1 MSRAYLNDSQTK
13 LMECNFFEWIDDE
26 LEDGYY
32 KTLIYSMK
40 QQLDSREDRS
50 ELGKYKTKVVELEFL
65 LSKENDEVERLQK
78 LLGQSNKVAAR
89 LKLVIVV
96 LVVVVLCLWML
107 WK

>member
-1 MSRAYLNDSQTK
+1 M
-13 LMECNFFEWIDDE
+13 

-40 QQLDSREDRS
+40 QHLESREDQY
-50 ELGKYKTKVVELEFL
+50 ELHECKIKVVELEFL
-65 LSKENDEVERLQK
+65 LSKENDEVEGLQK

-96 LVVVVLCLWML
+96 LVVVVLYLWML